1 MKETKPEASD
11 VPEVISHESVGSRC
25 CSFPNHTSTS
35 RSGFNIKTFLKRQ
48 AFVILTMTAI
58 IIGE

>member
-1 MKETKPEASD
+1 MKETKPEVSD
-11 VPEVISHESVGSRC
+11 VPEVISHESGSRC